1 MRARCETNNPKR
13 GGPIGVY
20 PKGQFYKDTAHLEI
34 GMPYLAFVNTNAVLV
49 RKIDKT

>member
-1 MRARCETNNPKR
+1 MNYKEEAVM
-13 GGPIGVY
+13 GVC

-34 GMPYLAFVNTNAVLV
+34 GMPYLAFVYTNAVLV